1 MYRVIDQDL
10 NLKIATGNFKQMVQM
25 VRNIFPEVKL
35 SVNETE
41 CQMDF
46 YFDRKLAPEL
56 EVQIG
61 FSEVNE
67 GYEIDDEG
75 ILAYCFLGS
84 DSSDEEYDFLVV
96 PEEFESKIDKSIYF
110 SILDRSGFKDLKYF
124 LLSLNEQIEKNYK

>member
-1 MYRVIDQDL
+1 MYRVIDKDL
-10 NLKIATGNFKQMVQM
+10 NLKIAVDNFKKIVQM

-46 YFDRKLAPEL
+46 YFDRRIAPEL

-61 FSEVNE
+61 FTEVNE

-75 ILAYCFLGS
+75 IAAYCFLGS
-84 DSSDEEYDFLVV
+84 DSSDEEYDLLVV
-96 PEEFESKIDKSIYF
+96 PETFENKIDKSVYF
-110 SILDRSGFKDLKYF
+110 AILDRPGFKDLKYF
-124 LLSLNEQIEKNYK
+124 LIGLNEQIERNYK